1 MRGLAGTTAK
11 KLIYVGGLHAK
22 EDMNVDLGS
31 RLSVGTWSLLA
42 FAGDLPH
49 GRRNVSFRQ
58 PVPFLDR

>member
-11 KLIYVGGLHAK
+11 KLRRGGLHAK

-31 RLSVGTWSLLA
+31 RLSVGTRSLLT
-42 FAGDLPH
+42 FVGDLPH